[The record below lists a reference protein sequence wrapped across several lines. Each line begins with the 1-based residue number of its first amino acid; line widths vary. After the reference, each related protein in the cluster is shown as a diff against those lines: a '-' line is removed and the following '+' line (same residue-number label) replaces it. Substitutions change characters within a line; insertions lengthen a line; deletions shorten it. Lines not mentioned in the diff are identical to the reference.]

1 LDWRELTEII
11 VLVVQTRHFSLT
23 MPLHPVLQMA
33 TNHMLARAIGQKL
46 GKERG
51 LLNTMES
58 GTKSTN
64 ADHFSPE
71 GFNYPTGQFI
81 LAK

>member
-1 LDWRELTEII
+1 
-11 VLVVQTRHFSLT
+11 
-23 MPLHPVLQMA
+23 
-33 TNHMLARAIGQKL
+33 MLARAIGQKL

>member
-1 LDWRELTEII
+1 
-11 VLVVQTRHFSLT
+11 
-23 MPLHPVLQMA
+23 MA

-46 GKERG
+46 VKERG
-51 LLNTMES
+51 LLNAIES

-64 ADHFSPE
+64 ADLSPE
-71 GFNYPTGQFI
+71 GRLHIVFNYPTGQFI